1 MVGSFMPW
9 AKGLR
14 GRSAAAAAV
23 FALAFVLSACGQTEY
38 LYPQSRNRGEAT
50 RYGYGG
56 VDNTPSVF
64 GDGGL
69 FGRSASTGQAE
80 GGSGDL
86 PLADR
91 VEAFV
96 RERDLALLEVVHHQG
111 EVVVQHLVVES
122 LALDVELPAARFTVD
137 GRGLRLRDVQEHAPS
152 WEQVE
157 QVLRQAEV
165 RAEREAEASNAKLP
179 AEPPRPPERR
189 PSRR

>member
-23 FALAFVLSACGQTEY
+23 FALAFMLSACGQTEY

-80 GGSGDL
+80 GGSGIGVNGFL
-86 PLADR
+86 WRA
-91 VEAFV
+91 
-96 RERDLALLEVVHHQG
+96 
-111 EVVVQHLVVES
+111 
-122 LALDVELPAARFTVD
+122 ALDSISFMPIASADPFGGVIVTDWHALPESPEERFKINVFILGRELRAD
-137 GRGLRLRDVQEHAPS
+137 G
-152 WEQVE
+152 
-157 QVLRQAEV
+157 V
-165 RAEREAEASNAKLP
+165 RAAVFRQRRDRTGGWTDTAVEDGTVARLEDAILTRAREMRLA
-179 AEPPRPPERR
+179 RR
-189 PSRR
+189 